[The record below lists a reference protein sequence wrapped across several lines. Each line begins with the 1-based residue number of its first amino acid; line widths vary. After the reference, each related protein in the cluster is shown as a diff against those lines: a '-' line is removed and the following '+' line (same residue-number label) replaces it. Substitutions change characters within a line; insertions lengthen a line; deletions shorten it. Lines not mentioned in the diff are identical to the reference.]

1 MTLKNQEIKDFWTKT
16 IPSYAL
22 IIVWFMFLI
31 FSYYQS
37 KNSDKVNID
46 ISTTWDITTGT
57 STTWFDVTT
66 GVVVEINT
74 WEINSWTLLPPEWI
88 REYLDYVLQNW
99 IAGIDYISVEPPRP
113 PIIRSDDK
121 QVNNQVMFSYLDRT
135 KITFTIP
142 NNQKKWYVL
151 FITNKEVSDSRDI
164 FLAINSISKW
174 AIRKNKSLAVSDINE
189 YLYALNHITMAGTDW
204 KWINAYNYVINNQ
217 LQLNA
222 FVWEQWNYIKKIIIF
237 FK

>member
-135 KITFTIP
+135 KIAFTIP

-151 FITNKEVSDSRDI
+151 FITNKEVVRLSYI
-164 FLAINSISKW
+164 NPNLPITNPLYKMNSITELLSCFTIVELRNMYYDPFITKQLKD
-174 AIRKNKSLAVSDINE
+174 AIWE
-189 YLYALNHITMAGTDW
+189 FCGHYL
-204 KWINAYNYVINNQ
+204 
-217 LQLNA
+217 
-222 FVWEQWNYIKKIIIF
+222 
-237 FK
+237 

>member
-164 FLAINSISKW
+164 FLQLTASANEQNEASRISYFVHIFSRRLLVWEYWSWKLRPVDVCISCKHSISDTIVE
-174 AIRKNKSLAVSDINE
+174 IRKTSWFYKD
-189 YLYALNHITMAGTDW
+189 
-204 KWINAYNYVINNQ
+204 
-217 LQLNA
+217 
-222 FVWEQWNYIKKIIIF
+222 
-237 FK
+237 